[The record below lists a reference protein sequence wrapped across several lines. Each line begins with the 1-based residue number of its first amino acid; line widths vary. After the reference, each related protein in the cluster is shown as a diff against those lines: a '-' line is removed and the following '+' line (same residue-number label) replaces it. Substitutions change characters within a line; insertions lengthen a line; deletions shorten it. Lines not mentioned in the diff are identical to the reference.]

1 MPSILD
7 KPPATV
13 RELTGSFNSLKTLKI
28 IFIENPIPSA
38 IDLTNSFFPCD
49 LFNPKKTPL
58 HSAFQKGV
66 LSPSKYGKNSNDT
79 GSTENQIAIF
89 TERITNI
96 TTHLKTNKKDHSG
109 RRGLV
114 ILVSKR
120 RRLLNYLR
128 KNNSENYKKLI
139 NNLNIRK

>member
-1 MPSILD
+1 MTIE
-7 KPPATV
+7 KEKIK
-13 RELTGSFNSLKTLKI
+13 ELT
-28 IFIENPIPSA
+28 E
-38 IDLTNSFFPCD
+38 
-49 LFNPKKTPL
+49 
-58 HSAFQKGV
+58 
-66 LSPSKYGKNSNDT
+66 KYGKNSNDT

-128 KNNSENYKKLI
+128 KNNSEKYKQLI